1 MSDFE
6 IGTNGIK
13 IPENTVKTIYN
24 DIAHPVLLEAGKTM
38 AIPFKAI
45 NWLAEVAKAYCVD
58 KMANTEKLKNC
69 VQKRIESIPDEELRE
84 PPKNIVVPAI
94 LSNSYTDSEEL
105 RLMYANLI
113 ANSMNKQQKHS
124 AHPAFVEIIKQLT
137 PSEALLL
144 KSSNILTHTTPIC
157 QIRYQKKSSFNNLP
171 HHNLASNH
179 IIREFNEGVT
189 ALKYYIPSLKH
200 IPVQDLQIMMDNF
213 IRLNLVEV
221 LTGKI
226 SINKDSYIDFYKDEF
241 NIELE
246 HSYASQN
253 EDQWKDY
260 ELAHVLYVMAPTDF
274 GRSFYK
280 VCVE

>member
-13 IPENTVKTIYN
+13 IPENAVNTIYN

-45 NWLAEVAKAYCVD
+45 NWLAKLAGDYCVD
-58 KMANTEKLKNC
+58 KMANTAKLKDC

-94 LSNSYTDSEEL
+94 ISNSYTDSEEL

-113 ANSMNKQQKHS
+113 ANSMNKQQKHP

-144 KSSNILTHTTPIC
+144 KSSKILTDTTPIC
-157 QIRYQKKSSFNNLP
+157 QIRYQKKSSFDNYS
-171 HHNLASNH
+171 HYNLASNH
-179 IIREFNEGVT
+179 IIRDLNEGVT
-189 ALKYYIPSLKH
+189 AFKYYIPSLKN
-200 IPVQDLQIMMDNF
+200 IPIRDLQIMMDNF
-213 IRLNLVEV
+213 IRLSLLDMPTSRVAV
-221 LTGKI
+221 
-226 SINKDSYIDFYKDEF
+226 NKDSYADFYKDEF
-241 NIELE
+241 NTKLE
-246 HSYASQN
+246 VMYSHSN
-253 EDQWKDY
+253 EDLWKDY
-260 ELAHVLYVMAPTDF
+260 ELAHILSIITPTDF

>member
-1 MSDFE
+1 MSDLK
-6 IGTNGIK
+6 IGTNIIN
-13 IPENTVKTIYN
+13 IPENTANTIYN

-45 NWLAEVAKAYCVD
+45 NWLAKLAGDYCVD
-58 KMANTEKLKNC
+58 KMANTAKLKDC

-113 ANSMNKQQKHS
+113 ANSMNKQQKHP

-144 KSSNILTHTTPIC
+144 KSSKILTDTTPFC
-157 QIRYQKKSSFNNLP
+157 QIRYQKKSSFGNYS
-171 HHNLASNH
+171 HHNLASNN
-179 IIREFNEGVT
+179 IIRKFNEGVT
-189 ALKYYIPSLKH
+189 AFKYYIPSLKN
-200 IPVQDLQIMMDNF
+200 IPVPDLQIMMDNF
-213 IRLNLVEV
+213 IRLNLIEV

-226 SINKDSYIDFYKDEF
+226 STIKDSYIDFYKDEF

-246 HSYASQN
+246 HSYVSQN
-253 EDQWKDY
+253 ENQWKDY
-260 ELAHVLYVMAPTDF
+260 ELAHVLSVMTPTDF
-274 GRSFYK
+274 GMSFYE

>member
-24 DIAHPVLLEAGKTM
+24 DIVHPSFSEAGKTM

-94 LSNSYTDSEEL
+94 LSNSYNDSEEL

-113 ANSMNKQQKHS
+113 ANSMNKQQKHP

-157 QIRYQKKSSFNNLP
+157 QIRYQKKSSL
-171 HHNLASNH
+171 
-179 IIREFNEGVT
+179 
-189 ALKYYIPSLKH
+189 
-200 IPVQDLQIMMDNF
+200 
-213 IRLNLVEV
+213 
-221 LTGKI
+221 
-226 SINKDSYIDFYKDEF
+226 
-241 NIELE
+241 
-246 HSYASQN
+246 
-253 EDQWKDY
+253 
-260 ELAHVLYVMAPTDF
+260 
-274 GRSFYK
+274 
-280 VCVE
+280 

>member
-6 IGTNGIK
+6 IGTNGIN
-13 IPENTVKTIYN
+13 IPENTANTIYN
-24 DIAHPVLLEAGKTM
+24 DIARPVLVEAGKTM

-45 NWLAEVAKAYCVD
+45 NWFAKQAGDYCVD
-58 KMANTEKLKNC
+58 KMTNTTKLKDC
-69 VQKRIESIPDEELRE
+69 VQKRIESIPDEELCE

-94 LSNSYTDSEEL
+94 ISNSYTDSEEL

-113 ANSMNKQQKHS
+113 ANSMNKQQKHP

-144 KSSNILTHTTPIC
+144 KSSKILTDTTPFC
-157 QIRYQKKSSFNNLP
+157 QIRYQKKSSFGNYS
-171 HHNLASNH
+171 HHNLASNN
-179 IIREFNEGVT
+179 IIRKFNEGVT
-189 ALKYYIPSLKH
+189 AFKYYIPSLKN
-200 IPVQDLQIMMDNF
+200 IPVPDLQIMMDNF
-213 IRLNLVEV
+213 IRLNLIEV

-226 SINKDSYIDFYKDEF
+226 STNKDSYIDFYKDEF

-246 HSYASQN
+246 HSYVSQN

-260 ELAHVLYVMAPTDF
+260 ELAHVLSVMTPTDF
-274 GRSFYK
+274 GMSFYE

>member
-1 MSDFE
+1 MSDFK
-6 IGTNGIK
+6 IGANGIN
-13 IPENTVKTIYN
+13 IPENAVNAIYN

-45 NWLAEVAKAYCVD
+45 NWLAQLAGDYCVD
-58 KMANTEKLKNC
+58 KMANTAKLKDC

-113 ANSMNKQQKHS
+113 ANSMNKQQKHP

-144 KSSNILTHTTPIC
+144 KSSKILTDTTPFC
-157 QIRYQKKSSFNNLP
+157 QIRYQKKSSFGNYS
-171 HHNLASNH
+171 HHNLASNN
-179 IIREFNEGVT
+179 IIRKFNEGVT
-189 ALKYYIPSLKH
+189 AFKYYIPSLKN
-200 IPVQDLQIMMDNF
+200 IPVPDLQIMMDNF
-213 IRLNLVEV
+213 IRLNLIEV

-226 SINKDSYIDFYKDEF
+226 STIKDSYIDFYKDEF

-246 HSYASQN
+246 HSYVSQN
-253 EDQWKDY
+253 ENQWKDY
-260 ELAHVLYVMAPTDF
+260 ELAHVLSVMTPTDF
-274 GRSFYK
+274 GMSFYE

>member
-6 IGTNGIK
+6 IGTNGIN
-13 IPENTVKTIYN
+13 IPENTANTIYN
-24 DIAHPVLLEAGKTM
+24 DIARPVLVEAGKTM

-45 NWLAEVAKAYCVD
+45 NWFAKQAGDYCVD
-58 KMANTEKLKNC
+58 KMTNTTKLKDC
-69 VQKRIESIPDEELRE
+69 VQKRIESIPDEELCE

-94 LSNSYTDSEEL
+94 ISNSYTDSEEL

-113 ANSMNKQQKHS
+113 ANSMNKQQKHP
-124 AHPAFVEIIKQLT
+124 AHPAVVEIIKQLT

-144 KSSNILTHTTPIC
+144 KSSKILTDTTPFC
-157 QIRYQKKSSFNNLP
+157 QIRYQKKSSFGNYS
-171 HHNLASNH
+171 HHNLASNN
-179 IIREFNEGVT
+179 IIRKFNEGVT
-189 ALKYYIPSLKH
+189 AFKYYIPSLKN
-200 IPVQDLQIMMDNF
+200 IPVPDLQIMMDNF
-213 IRLNLVEV
+213 IRLNLIEV

-226 SINKDSYIDFYKDEF
+226 STNKDSYIDFYKDEF

-246 HSYASQN
+246 HSYVSQN

-260 ELAHVLYVMAPTDF
+260 ELAHVLSVMTPTDF
-274 GRSFYK
+274 GMSFYE

>member
-24 DIAHPVLLEAGKTM
+24 DIVHPSLSEAGKTM
-38 AIPFKAI
+38 AIPFNAI

-84 PPKNIVVPAI
+84 PHKNIVVPAI

-113 ANSMNKQQKHS
+113 ANSMNKQQKHP

-144 KSSNILTHTTPIC
+144 KSSNILTNTTPFC
-157 QIRYQKKSSFNNLP
+157 QIRYQKKSSFGNYS
-171 HHNLASNH
+171 HHNLASNN
-179 IIREFNEGVT
+179 IIRKFNEGVT
-189 ALKYYIPSLKH
+189 AFKYYIPSLKN
-200 IPVQDLQIMMDNF
+200 IPVPDLQIMMDNF
-213 IRLNLVEV
+213 IRLNLIEV

-226 SINKDSYIDFYKDEF
+226 STNKDSYIDFYKDEF

-246 HSYASQN
+246 HSYVSQN

-260 ELAHVLYVMAPTDF
+260 ELAHVLSVMTPTDF
-274 GRSFYK
+274 GMSFYE

>member
-1 MSDFE
+1 MSDLK

-13 IPENTVKTIYN
+13 IPENTANTIYN

-45 NWLAEVAKAYCVD
+45 NWLAKLAGDYCVD
-58 KMANTEKLKNC
+58 KMANTAKLKDC

-113 ANSMNKQQKHS
+113 ANSMNKQQKHP

-144 KSSNILTHTTPIC
+144 KSSKILTDTTPFC
-157 QIRYQKKSSFNNLP
+157 QIRYQKKSSFGNYS
-171 HHNLASNH
+171 HHNLASNN
-179 IIREFNEGVT
+179 IIRKFNEGVT
-189 ALKYYIPSLKH
+189 AFKYYIPSLKN
-200 IPVQDLQIMMDNF
+200 IPVPDLQIMMDNF
-213 IRLNLVEV
+213 IRLNLIEV

-226 SINKDSYIDFYKDEF
+226 STIKDSYIDFYKDEF

-246 HSYASQN
+246 HSYVSQN
-253 EDQWKDY
+253 ENQWKDY
-260 ELAHVLYVMAPTDF
+260 ELAHVLSVMTPTDF
-274 GRSFYK
+274 GMSFYE